1 MEKGEWRGRCAR
13 SPLDGLGDHEATNE
27 APKRQPCRH
36 RADSVPSALK
46 RIFRQFD
53 RLQIAR
59 TEIARSRIHRGGMHR
74 GESDERLLVALHCMT
89 QEQVLE
95 QSVCVVRLGRH
106 TKLPCIA
113 WTIERLTES

>member
-1 MEKGEWRGRCAR
+1 
-13 SPLDGLGDHEATNE
+13 
-27 APKRQPCRH
+27 
-36 RADSVPSALK
+36 
-46 RIFRQFD
+46 
-53 RLQIAR
+53 
-59 TEIARSRIHRGGMHR
+59 MHR
-74 GESDERLLVALHCMT
+74 SESDERLLVALHCMT